1 MQIIQKEITRS
12 DFEKACKL
20 NNLEY
25 FTSDQVES
33 WLKDSKTLI
42 EKSQTEELDDIEKS
56 LVDEFTVTAPNLNLV
71 SVLNDDLTKSVV
83 YVRPSQI
90 DWDKD
95 ENGDLMKAKSG
106 TYSDTPENRKL
117 GRVGQ
122 KYGGSKGEEKKEG
135 GRITKED
142 IHKGIKKWAEGKS
155 VAYSLKVTDVSSENH
170 NSFVIE
176 PSYYKGDSKYD
187 GMQINYED
195 GVYEV
200 SEMQAGESGNDIK
213 IFLETKSLIHAL
225 NSLDR
230 GNKQKTKSVIDMSP
244 NKDKKEDK

>member
-1 MQIIQKEITRS
+1 MQIIQKDITRS

-33 WLKDSKTLI
+33 WLKDSKELI

-56 LVDEFTVTAPNLNLV
+56 LVDEFTVTAPNLSLV
-71 SVLNDDLTKSVV
+71 SVINDDLTKSAM

-122 KYGGSKGEEKKEG
+122 KYGGSKGEVSSDKKDVEHKHDLKEGQLVKFEGKEHRVVEIKGNSVRLSGTQGSVHITKLSKPDGSQVIKKEG
-135 GRITKED
+135 GE
-142 IHKGIKKWAEGKS
+142 E
-155 VAYSLKVTDVSSENH
+155 
-170 NSFVIE
+170 
-176 PSYYKGDSKYD
+176 
-187 GMQINYED
+187 
-195 GVYEV
+195 
-200 SEMQAGESGNDIK
+200 
-213 IFLETKSLIHAL
+213 
-225 NSLDR
+225 
-230 GNKQKTKSVIDMSP
+230 
-244 NKDKKEDK
+244 KKEEPKYSKDDSRYKKQQAEIGRKNAEKEYALPGSQAYKEAHSKQ